1 MPVLHACVLWRA
13 TRVVTNRLLEEDFVR
28 RLQKVWCSLRALPLW
43 VQIWVGLILVP
54 VNALPFFFLDTPT
67 GRWAAWAAVFV
78 VATNIPIMLIAGG
91 MSRLMAVPHLLA
103 WGPLVMALLLRLT
116 NPNPGGEPF
125 ATPELTLL
133 WTLLLVNSVSLAFD
147 ALDTWRW
154 CRGERDIPG

>member
-1 MPVLHACVLWRA
+1 MQ
-13 TRVVTNRLLEEDFVR
+13 
-28 RLQKVWCSLRALPLW
+28 RLQKVWRSFRALPLW

-78 VATNIPIMLIAGG
+78 VSTNAPIMLIAGG

-103 WGPLVMALLLRLT
+103 WGPLVMALLWRLCS
-116 NPNPGGEPF
+116 PHISGEPLM
-125 ATPELTLL
+125 APELPLL
-133 WTLLLVNSVSLAFD
+133 WTLLSINSVSLAFD

-154 CRGERDIPG
+154 CRGERDIPGQMPC